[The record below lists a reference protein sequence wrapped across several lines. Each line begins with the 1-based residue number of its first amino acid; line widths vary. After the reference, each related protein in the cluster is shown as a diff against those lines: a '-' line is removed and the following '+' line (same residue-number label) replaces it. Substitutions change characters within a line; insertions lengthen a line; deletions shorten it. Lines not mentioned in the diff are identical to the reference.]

1 MIQCRGDSYN
11 INHGSKRK
19 CSFNWVTYHF
29 GDKCCT
35 LHMAKKKK
43 VIRKKAHPRIGEKKK
58 RIEEVSLM
66 LEKGNAPRECI
77 EYLVTKYEIHPKNAR
92 NYLTEVYKLA
102 EANAH
107 KEKDFVFS
115 VHMER
120 YEKIYAS
127 AIWRINAMVPPEP
140 DQYKALTFAF
150 REAMQALQAKEKL
163 LGLHSKLVRIEV
175 TNTVATI
182 EMEQVKGPIKG
193 YDYKKLSIEELMEM
207 SILFEKGRLASVD
220 GILPVRYK
228 TYEGF
233 DFEEAVVVE
242 VEDDQL
248 PEKVTDKFV
257 QDNEQSQ
264 ERALKEET
272 KVETGSTLLDLK
284 SKLHKTALDQYKEAM
299 RRKQG
304 NKEHPE

>member
-1 MIQCRGDSYN
+1 
-11 INHGSKRK
+11 
-19 CSFNWVTYHF
+19 
-29 GDKCCT
+29 
-35 LHMAKKKK
+35 MAKKKK
-43 VIRKKAHPRIGEKKK
+43 AIRKKAHPRIGEKKK
-58 RIEEVSLM
+58 RIEEVALM
-66 LEKGNAPRECI
+66 LENGTAPRECI
-77 EYLVTKYEIHPKNAR
+77 NFLVEKYEIHPKNAR
-92 NYLTEVYKLA
+92 NHLTEVYKLA
-102 EANAH
+102 EANSH

-127 AIWRINAMVPPEP
+127 AMWRIRTMVPPEP
-140 DQYKALTFAF
+140 DQYKPLTFTF

-163 LGLHSKLVRIEV
+163 LGLHSKLVRIEI

-182 EMEQVKGPIKG
+182 EMDQVKGPIKG

-207 SILFEKGRLASVD
+207 SALFEKGRLAAVD
-220 GILPVRYK
+220 GILPVKYK

-233 DFEEAVVVE
+233 DFEEAIVVE
-242 VEDDQL
+242 DDDDQL

-257 QDNEQSQ
+257 QDNEQAH
-264 ERALKEET
+264 ERVIERKT
-272 KVETGSTLLDLK
+272 KAESNQTLIDLK